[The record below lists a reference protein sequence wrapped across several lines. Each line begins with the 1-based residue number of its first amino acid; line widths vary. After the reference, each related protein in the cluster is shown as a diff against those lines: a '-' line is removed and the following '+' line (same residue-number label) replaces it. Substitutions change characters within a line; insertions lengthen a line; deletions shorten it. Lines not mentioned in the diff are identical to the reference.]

1 MECCARRLL
10 GAALGVGWRYGK
22 WTADHDLPVGASE
35 RVAIGER
42 VNAGD
47 VLAAG
52 SVLGTAIRV
61 RGAKRLGLEPD
72 DVLRVLRVP
81 IGAELTAG
89 TVVART
95 GRRFAR
101 AVSAPIDGRLLHLG
115 SDGDLYFAPIVGRWV
130 VRGALDGMVTRS
142 DDAAVTVEGTAW
154 CLEGIAAYGPD
165 AIGELSLGVD
175 SPKEDLAPMRL
186 DVRLGGRIML
196 GGARVSAEAITRA
209 HACGISGLIAG
220 AANASGLRVVYGE
233 DVTAR
238 GAPARGDRPTV
249 LCVLGSGTATLP
261 REIFDPFGVLAGSRA
276 AIHTASARLF
286 VFAPPDAV
294 EIPRVAETVALAADY
309 GSVRA
314 FPGACEPA
322 GEATFASEV
331 HAPAVRCAGELF
343 PRTNVRTTLAEA

>member
-1 MECCARRLL
+1 M
-10 GAALGVGWRYGK
+10 GWRYGQ

-47 VLAAG
+47 VLASG

-72 DVLRVLRVP
+72 DLLRVLRVTV
-81 IGAELTAG
+81 GAELPAG
-89 TVVART
+89 TVLART

-101 AVSAPIDGRLLHLG
+101 ALSAPLDGRLLHMG
-115 SDGDLYFAPIVGRWV
+115 ADGDLYFAPIVGRWA
-130 VRGALDGMVTRS
+130 VRGTLDGTVTRS
-142 DDAAVTVEGTAW
+142 DDAAVAVEGSAW
-154 CLEGIAAYGPD
+154 CLEGIAAYGPN

-175 SPKEDLAPMRL
+175 SPKDDLAPMRL

-233 DVTAR
+233 EVTAR
-238 GAPARGDRPTV
+238 GAAARGDRPTV

-294 EIPRVAETVALAADY
+294 QIPPATGTVALAGDY

-314 FPGACEPA
+314 FPGTYEPA
-322 GEATFASEV
+322 GETTFASEV
-331 HAPAVRCAGELF
+331 HAAAVRCAGELY
-343 PRTNVRTTLAEA
+343 PWTNVRIANAEA